1 MKRLVLTLALT
12 AISAPLA
19 AQQPMSGMAG
29 MSGSS
34 AMSQGTDPMPASYRA
49 VQLAAL
55 KEQRRLLLAMADS
68 MPESH
73 YREHATP
80 IQRTFA
86 EQVQH
91 AAGSAAMI
99 SGGFTSATKV
109 KWTFADTAAANGT
122 RAGLKAF
129 INSAYDFAEARLA
142 AQTPADRAA
151 IFDLF
156 GTKRA
161 GWQIF
166 DEINQHTMWTAGQIV
181 ANFRQNG
188 MAPPAFG
195 FF

>member
-1 MKRLVLTLALT
+1 MKRLLLTLALAAAAT
-12 AISAPLA
+12 PLA
-19 AQQPMSGMAG
+19 AQQPMSGNMAG
-29 MSGSS
+29 MNM
-34 AMSQGTDPMPASYRA
+34 AQGADPMPASYKA

-68 MPESH
+68 MQEQY
-73 YREHATP
+73 YRQSVTP
-80 IQRTFA
+80 PQRTFA
-86 EQVQH
+86 QQVQH

-99 SGGFTSATKV
+99 AGGFTSATKAN
-109 KWTFADTAAANGT
+109 WSFADTAAANGT
-122 RAGLKAF
+122 RAGLKAY

-156 GTKRA
+156 GAKRA
-161 GWQIF
+161 GWQIW

-181 ANFRQNG
+181 ANFRMHGNP
-188 MAPPAFG
+188 PPAFG

>member
-1 MKRLVLTLALT
+1 MRNALLAL
-12 AISAPLA
+12 ALVA
-19 AQQPMSGMAG
+19 AVPAVARAQ
-29 MSGSS
+29 
-34 AMSQGTDPMPASYRA
+34 DPMPASYRQ

-73 YREHATP
+73 YRERATP
-80 IQRTFA
+80 PQRSFA

-99 SGGFTSATKV
+99 SGGFTSTTKAR
-109 KWTFADTAAANGT
+109 WSFPDTAAANGT

-129 INSAYDFAEARLA
+129 INSAYDFAEQRLA
-142 AQTPADRAA
+142 AQSAADRAT

-161 GWQIF
+161 GWQIW
-166 DEINQHTMWTAGQIV
+166 DEINQHTMWTAGQVV
-181 ANFRQNG
+181 ANFRMNG